1 MRQTLLTA
9 VVLAVALFGCG
20 EKKKVRAAPPPPPPG
35 RAAAPTPYLG
45 ETGIA
50 SWYGHPYHGRAAAS
64 GEIYDMEQMT
74 AAHRTLPF
82 GAQIR
87 VYNLTN
93 EKTVDVRIN
102 DRGPFVDGRII
113 DLSHAAARTI
123 GMIGPGTATVRLE
136 MISAP
141 AAIAAGYYG
150 VQVGAFK
157 VRDNAERLQREME
170 AQHGACRMVLR
181 AGDPPLWR
189 VLVGRETTIDG
200 AAALAQ
206 QLRQENHGVMGQA
219 FVVRLDAAEPA
230 I

>member
-9 VVLAVALFGCG
+9 VVLGMALFGCG
-20 EKKKVRAAPPPPPPG
+20 EKKKVRAAPPPAPSPARGGVP
-35 RAAAPTPYLG
+35 AAFI
-45 ETGIA
+45 EEIGIA
-50 SWYGHPYHGRAAAS
+50 SWYGHPYHGRASAS

-87 VYNLTN
+87 VHNLTN
-93 EKTVDVRIN
+93 EKTVEVRIN
-102 DRGPFVDGRII
+102 DRGPFIDGRII
-113 DLSHAAARTI
+113 DLSRAAARSI
-123 GMIGPGTATVRLE
+123 DMLGPGIARVRLE

-141 AAIAAGYYG
+141 AAVAPGSFG

-157 VRDNAERLQREME
+157 VRENAEKLKLEME
-170 AQHGACRMVLR
+170 AEYGSCRMVLR

-189 VLVGRETTIDG
+189 VLVGREPTIDG
-200 AAALAQ
+200 ANALAQ
-206 QLRQENHGVMGQA
+206 RLRQQKMAQA
-219 FVVRLDAAEPA
+219 FVVRIDAGRPA

>member
-9 VVLAVALFGCG
+9 MVLGVALFGCG
-20 EKKKVRAAPPPPPPG
+20 EKKKVRAATPAPPLP
-35 RAAAPTPYLG
+35 RAGAPSG
-45 ETGIA
+45 FFEETGIA

-87 VYNLTN
+87 VHNLTN
-93 EKTVDVRIN
+93 EKTVEVRIT
-102 DRGPFVDGRII
+102 DRGPFIDGRII
-113 DLSHAAARTI
+113 DLSRAAARNI
-123 GMIGPGTATVRLE
+123 GLLGPGTARVRLE

-141 AAIAAGYYG
+141 AALAPGYYG

-157 VRDNAERLQREME
+157 VRENAERLRREME
-170 AQHGACRMVLR
+170 AQHGACQMVLH

-200 AAALAQ
+200 ANTLAQ
-206 QLRQENHGVMGQA
+206 RLRQEKTGQA
-219 FVVRLDAAEPA
+219 FVVRLDAAQPA